1 MSYMN
6 VSELS
11 NRELLKVIMREKSD
25 EGGAVD
31 QILSDKQMPDIFYDS
46 TYEEFT
52 KKYGVTKTRAEV
64 LVAIQELYLRLNKA
78 DITKHAKITSPQDV
92 YDLMAPEMKYLKK
105 ERFVTLLLNTKNEV
119 LSIEL
124 ISVGTL
130 NASLVHP
137 RDVMKV
143 AVTKSAASVILCHN
157 HPSFNHPEPSAEDKA
172 LTQRIKD
179 ASEIIG
185 IKCLDHIIISGNRYF
200 SFKENN
206 EIL

>member
-1 MSYMN
+1 MSYTN
-6 VSELS
+6 VTELS
-11 NRELLKVIMREKSD
+11 NRELLKVIMREKSE

-31 QILSDKQMPDIFYDS
+31 QILNDKQMQDVFYDC
-46 TYEEFT
+46 TYEELI

-64 LVAIQELYLRLNKA
+64 LVAIQELYQRLNKA

-92 YDLMAPEMKYLKK
+92 YDLLAAEMKYLKK

-124 ISVGTL
+124 ISIGTL

-137 RDVMKV
+137 RDVLKC
-143 AVTKSAASVILCHN
+143 AISKSAAAIILCHN
-157 HPSFNHPEPSAEDKA
+157 HPSFNYPEPSAEDKS
-172 LTQRIKD
+172 LTQRIKE

-185 IKCLDHIIISGNRYF
+185 IKCLDHIIVSGNRYY

>member
-31 QILSDKQMPDIFYDS
+31 QILSDKQMPDVFYDS

-64 LVAIQELYLRLNKA
+64 LVAIQELYQRLNKA
-78 DITKHAKITSPQDV
+78 DITKYARISSPQDV
-92 YDLMAPEMKYLKK
+92 YNMISKGVKFLKK
-105 ERFVTLLLNTKNEV
+105 EKFFCLLLNTKNEV
-119 LSIEL
+119 ISIEV
-124 ISVGTL
+124 ISVG
-130 NASLVHP
+130 SLSATVVHP
-137 RDVMKV
+137 REVLK
-143 AVTKSAASVILCHN
+143 AAISKSAASIILCHN

-172 LTQRIKD
+172 LTQRIKE